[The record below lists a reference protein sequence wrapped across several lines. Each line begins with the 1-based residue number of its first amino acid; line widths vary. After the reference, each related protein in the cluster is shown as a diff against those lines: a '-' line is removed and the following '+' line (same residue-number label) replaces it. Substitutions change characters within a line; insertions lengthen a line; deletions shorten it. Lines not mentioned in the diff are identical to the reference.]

1 MEKYKQWLDYPFLDE
16 RLKAELKTMSAEEIH
31 DAFYTNLEFGTA
43 GMRGL
48 LGVGS
53 NRLNIYTIRKAN
65 VGLAQF
71 VTKRGKQACDRGVV
85 IAYDNRYMSYEF
97 AFASARVLASH
108 NIKSYVFESL
118 RPTPELSFAVRHLN
132 CFAGIVITASHN
144 PKEYNGYK
152 LYDENGCQM
161 TPKYIEE
168 IIPYIEAIEN
178 ELLIS
183 TELTD
188 KQEKLITIIS
198 SEVDIPYIKEVMK
211 IQLNPLIDKNDL
223 KIIFTPQ
230 HGTALQAV
238 EAVLNEAGY
247 QYITVNEQS
256 MPDEAFSNT
265 KSPNPEQKE
274 AYELA
279 LQYAADNDAD
289 IVLSTDPD
297 ADRIGVAVKHNDE
310 YILMSGNQTGAVL
323 LEYVLS
329 QNLKNKTM
337 PNKPIMF
344 NTIVTGDLGEKV
356 ANKYHVTTEKTLTGF
371 KYIGDRIDYH
381 QKLHDYEFVFGYEE
395 SYGYLIKPFVR
406 DKDAIQASLI
416 ICEAAAYYKYF
427 NKTLWDV
434 LLKLYD
440 ELGWYKESQ
449 VSIVAKG
456 AKGADLIKDIMQKL
470 RDKPIHQLGDVG
482 VVRYEDYQLQKA
494 YELGKE
500 YDLKL
505 PQADVLKYFLADGSW
520 IAIRP
525 SGTEPKCKIYYCV
538 AGKNEEQVATK
549 ERYYQ
554 KLMADLINID

>member
-1 MEKYKQWLDYPFLDE
+1 MEKYKQWLNYPFLDE
-16 RLKAELKTMSAEEIH
+16 RLKVELKTMSEEEIH

-48 LGVGS
+48 LGVGC

-71 VTKRGKQACDRGVV
+71 ITKRGKQACDRGVV

-97 AFASARVLASH
+97 AFESALVLASH

-118 RPTPELSFAVRHLN
+118 RPTPELSFAVRYLN

-161 TPKYIEE
+161 TPIYIEE
-168 IIPYIEAIEN
+168 IIPYIEAIN
-178 ELLIS
+178 DELTIS
-183 TELTD
+183 TELTES
-188 KQEKLITIIS
+188 QEKLITTIGS
-198 SEVDIPYIKEVMK
+198 AVDIAYITEVMK
-211 IQLNPLIDKNDL
+211 IQLNPLIDKSDL

-265 KSPNPEQKE
+265 KTPNPEQEE

-279 LQYAADNDAD
+279 LKYAKDHDAD
-289 IVLSTDPD
+289 LVLSTDPD
-297 ADRIGVAVKHNDE
+297 ADRIGVAVKHDNE

-329 QNLKNKTM
+329 QNLKNRTM
-337 PNKPIMF
+337 PRNPIMF

-371 KYIGDRIDYH
+371 KYIGERIDFH
-381 QKLHDYEFVFGYEE
+381 EKALDHEFVFGYEE

-406 DKDAIQASLI
+406 DKDAIQASLLI
-416 ICEAAAYYKYF
+416 AEATAYYKYF

-434 LLKLYD
+434 LLDLYA

-449 VSIVAKG
+449 VSIVAQG
-456 AKGADLIKDIMQKL
+456 AKGADLIKSIMQKL
-470 RDKPIHQLGDVG
+470 RNEPMRQIGEVG
-482 VVRYEDYQLQKA
+482 VIRYEDYQIQKA
-494 YELGKE
+494 YELGKV
-500 YDLKL
+500 YDLIL
-505 PQADVLKYFLADGSW
+505 PQADVIKYFLADGSW

-525 SGTEPKCKIYYCV
+525 SGTEPKCKIYYCI
-538 AGKNEEQVATK
+538 AGSNEEQLLAK
-549 ERYYQ
+549 EKYYHR
-554 KLMADLINID
+554 LMAEIVNI

>member
-1 MEKYKQWLDYPFLDE
+1 MEKYKQWLNYPFLDE
-16 RLKAELKTMSAEEIH
+16 RLKTELMAMSAEEIN

-48 LGVGS
+48 LGVGC

-71 VTKRGKQACDRGVV
+71 ITKRGKQACDKGVV

-97 AFASARVLASH
+97 AFESARVLARH

-118 RPTPELSFAVRHLN
+118 RPTPELSFAVRYLN
-132 CFAGIVITASHN
+132 CSAGIVITASHN

-161 TPKYIEE
+161 TPRYIEE
-168 IIPYIEAIEN
+168 IIPYIEAIDD
-178 ELLIS
+178 ELAIS

-188 KQEKLITIIS
+188 IQEKLITTIGS
-198 SEVDIPYIKEVMK
+198 DVDIAYIKEVMK
-211 IQLNPLIDKNDL
+211 IQLNPLIDKSDL

-230 HGTALQAV
+230 HGTALQSV

-265 KSPNPEQKE
+265 KTPNPEQKE

-279 LQYAADNDAD
+279 LRYAEKYDAD
-289 IVLSTDPD
+289 LVLSTDPD
-297 ADRIGVAVKHNDE
+297 ADRIGVAVKHNNE
-310 YILMSGNQTGAVL
+310 YVLMSGNQTGAVL

-337 PNKPIMF
+337 PRNPIMF
-344 NTIVTGDLGEKV
+344 NTVVTGDLGEKV
-356 ANKYHVTTEKTLTGF
+356 ANKYQVTTEKTLTGF

-381 QKLHDYEFVFGYEE
+381 EKALDHDFVFGYEE

-416 ICEAAAYYKYF
+416 IAEAAAYYKYF

-434 LLKLYD
+434 LLDLYA

-449 VSIVAKG
+449 VSIVAQG
-456 AKGADLIKDIMQKL
+456 AKGADLIKSIMQKL
-470 RDKPIHQLGDVG
+470 RSEPMRQIGDVG
-482 VVRYEDYQLQKA
+482 VIRYEDYQIQKA
-494 YELGKE
+494 YELGKV
-500 YDLKL
+500 YDLTL
-505 PQADVLKYFLADGSW
+505 PQADVIKYFLADGSW

-525 SGTEPKCKIYYCV
+525 SGTEPKCKIYYCI
-538 AGKNEEQVATK
+538 AGSSEEQLLAK
-549 ERYYQ
+549 EKYYQ
-554 KLMADLINID
+554 QLMAEIVNI

>member
-1 MEKYKQWLDYPFLDE
+1 MEKYKQWLNYPFLDE
-16 RLKAELKTMSAEEIH
+16 RLKTELMAMSAEEIN

-48 LGVGS
+48 LGVGC

-71 VTKRGKQACDRGVV
+71 ITKRGKQACDKGVV

-97 AFASARVLASH
+97 AFESARVLARH

-118 RPTPELSFAVRHLN
+118 RPTPELSFAVRYLN
-132 CFAGIVITASHN
+132 CSAGIVITASHN

-161 TPKYIEE
+161 TPRYIEE
-168 IIPYIEAIEN
+168 IIPYIEAIDD
-178 ELLIS
+178 ELAIS

-188 KQEKLITIIS
+188 IQEKLITTIGS
-198 SEVDIPYIKEVMK
+198 DVDIAYIKEVMK
-211 IQLNPLIDKNDL
+211 IQLNPLIDKSDL

-230 HGTALQAV
+230 HGTALHSV

-265 KSPNPEQKE
+265 KTPNPEQKE

-279 LQYAADNDAD
+279 LKYAEKYDAD
-289 IVLSTDPD
+289 LVLSTDPD
-297 ADRIGVAVKHNDE
+297 ADRIGVAVKHNNE
-310 YILMSGNQTGAVL
+310 YVLMSGNQTGAVL

-337 PNKPIMF
+337 PRNPIMF
-344 NTIVTGDLGEKV
+344 NTVVTGDLGEKV
-356 ANKYHVTTEKTLTGF
+356 ANKYQVTTEKTLTGF

-381 QKLHDYEFVFGYEE
+381 EKALDHDFVFGYEE

-416 ICEAAAYYKYF
+416 IAEAAAYYKYF

-434 LLKLYD
+434 LLDLYA

-449 VSIVAKG
+449 VSIVAQG
-456 AKGADLIKDIMQKL
+456 AKGADLIKSIMQKL
-470 RDKPIHQLGDVG
+470 RSEPMRQIGDVG
-482 VVRYEDYQLQKA
+482 VIRYEDYQIQKA
-494 YELGKE
+494 YELGKV
-500 YDLKL
+500 YDLTL
-505 PQADVLKYFLADGSW
+505 PQADVIKYFLADGSW

-525 SGTEPKCKIYYCV
+525 SGTEPKCKIYYCI
-538 AGKNEEQVATK
+538 AGSSEEQLLAK
-549 ERYYQ
+549 EKYYQ
-554 KLMADLINID
+554 QLMAEIVNI

>member
-1 MEKYKQWLDYPFLDE
+1 MEKYKQWLNYPFLDE
-16 RLKAELKTMSAEEIH
+16 RLKTELMAMSAEEIN

-48 LGVGS
+48 LGVGC

-71 VTKRGKQACDRGVV
+71 ITKRGKQACDKGVV

-97 AFASARVLASH
+97 AFESARVLARH

-118 RPTPELSFAVRHLN
+118 RPTPELSFAVRYLN
-132 CFAGIVITASHN
+132 CSAGIVITASHN

-161 TPKYIEE
+161 TPRYIEE
-168 IIPYIEAIEN
+168 IIPYIEAIDD
-178 ELLIS
+178 ELAIS

-188 KQEKLITIIS
+188 IQEKLITTIGS
-198 SEVDIPYIKEVMK
+198 DVDIAYIKEVMK
-211 IQLNPLIDKNDL
+211 IQLNPLIDKSDL

-230 HGTALQAV
+230 HGTALQSV

-265 KSPNPEQKE
+265 KTPNPEQKE

-279 LQYAADNDAD
+279 LKYAEKYDAD
-289 IVLSTDPD
+289 LVLSTDPD
-297 ADRIGVAVKHNDE
+297 ADRIGVAVKHNNE
-310 YILMSGNQTGAVL
+310 YVLMSGNQTGAVL

-337 PNKPIMF
+337 PRNPIMF
-344 NTIVTGDLGEKV
+344 NTVVTGDLGEKV
-356 ANKYHVTTEKTLTGF
+356 ANKYQVTTEKTLTGF

-381 QKLHDYEFVFGYEE
+381 EKALDHDFVFGYEE

-416 ICEAAAYYKYF
+416 IAEAAAYYKYF

-434 LLKLYD
+434 LLDLYA

-449 VSIVAKG
+449 VSIVAQG
-456 AKGADLIKDIMQKL
+456 AKGADLIKSIMQKL
-470 RDKPIHQLGDVG
+470 RSEPMRQIGDVG
-482 VVRYEDYQLQKA
+482 VIRYEDYQIQKA
-494 YELGKE
+494 YELGKV
-500 YDLKL
+500 YDLTL
-505 PQADVLKYFLADGSW
+505 PQADVIKYFLADGSW

-525 SGTEPKCKIYYCV
+525 SGTEPKCKIYYCI
-538 AGKNEEQVATK
+538 AGSSEEQLLAK
-549 ERYYQ
+549 EKYYQ
-554 KLMADLINID
+554 QLMAEIVNI

>member
-1 MEKYKQWLDYPFLDE
+1 MEKYKQWLNYPFLDE
-16 RLKAELKTMSAEEIH
+16 RLKVELKAMSEEEIH

-48 LGVGS
+48 LGVGC

-65 VGLAQF
+65 VGLAKF
-71 VTKRGKQACDRGVV
+71 ITKRGKQACDRGVV

-97 AFASARVLASH
+97 AFESARVLASY
-108 NIKSYVFESL
+108 NIKCYVFESL
-118 RPTPELSFAVRHLN
+118 RPTPELSFAVRYLN

-161 TPKYIEE
+161 TPVYIEE
-168 IIPYIEAIEN
+168 IIPYIEAIN
-178 ELLIS
+178 DELAIS
-183 TELTD
+183 TELTES
-188 KQEKLITIIS
+188 QGKLITTIGS
-198 SEVDIPYIKEVMK
+198 AVDIAYINEVMK

-265 KSPNPEQKE
+265 KTPNPEQAE

-279 LQYAADNDAD
+279 LQYAKDHDAD
-289 IVLSTDPD
+289 LVLSTDPD
-297 ADRIGVAVKHNDE
+297 ADRIGVAVKHDNE

-337 PNKPIMF
+337 PKNPIMF

-371 KYIGDRIDYH
+371 KYIGERIDFH
-381 QKLHDYEFVFGYEE
+381 EKALDHEFVFGYEE
-395 SYGYLIKPFVR
+395 SYGYLIKPIVR
-406 DKDAIQASLI
+406 DKDAIQASLLI
-416 ICEAAAYYKYF
+416 AEAAAYYKYF

-434 LLKLYD
+434 LLDLYA

-449 VSIVAKG
+449 VSIVAQG
-456 AKGADLIKDIMQKL
+456 AKGADLIKSIMLKL
-470 RDKPIHQLGDVG
+470 RNEPMRQIGDVG
-482 VVRYEDYQLQKA
+482 VIRYEDYQIQKA
-494 YELGKE
+494 YELGKV
-500 YDLKL
+500 YDLIL
-505 PQADVLKYFLADGSW
+505 PQADVIKYFLADGSW

-525 SGTEPKCKIYYCV
+525 SGTEPKCKIYYCI
-538 AGKNEEQVATK
+538 AGSNEEQLLAK
-549 ERYYQ
+549 EKYYHQ
-554 KLMADLINID
+554 LMAEIVNI

>member
-1 MEKYKQWLDYPFLDE
+1 MEKYKQWLNYPFLDE
-16 RLKAELKTMSAEEIH
+16 RLKTELMAMSAEEIN

-48 LGVGS
+48 LGVGC

-71 VTKRGKQACDRGVV
+71 ITKRGKQACDKGVV

-97 AFASARVLASH
+97 AFESARVLARH

-118 RPTPELSFAVRHLN
+118 RPTPELSFAVRYLN
-132 CFAGIVITASHN
+132 CSAGIVITASHN

-161 TPKYIEE
+161 TPRYIEE
-168 IIPYIEAIEN
+168 IIPYIEAIDD
-178 ELLIS
+178 ELAIS

-188 KQEKLITIIS
+188 IQEKLITTIGS
-198 SEVDIPYIKEVMK
+198 DVDIAYIKEVMK
-211 IQLNPLIDKNDL
+211 IQLNPLIDKSDL

-230 HGTALQAV
+230 HGTALQSV

-265 KSPNPEQKE
+265 KTPNPEQKE

-279 LQYAADNDAD
+279 LKYAEKYDAD
-289 IVLSTDPD
+289 LVLSTDPD
-297 ADRIGVAVKHNDE
+297 ADRIGVAVKHNNE
-310 YILMSGNQTGAVL
+310 YVLMSGNQTGAVL

-337 PNKPIMF
+337 PRNPIMF
-344 NTIVTGDLGEKV
+344 NTVVTGDLGEKV
-356 ANKYHVTTEKTLTGF
+356 ANKYQVTTEKTLTGF

-381 QKLHDYEFVFGYEE
+381 EKALDHDFVFGYEE

-416 ICEAAAYYKYF
+416 IAEAAAYYKYF

-434 LLKLYD
+434 LLDLYA

-449 VSIVAKG
+449 VSIVAQG
-456 AKGADLIKDIMQKL
+456 AKGADLIKSIMQKL
-470 RDKPIHQLGDVG
+470 RSEPMRQIGEIG
-482 VVRYEDYQLQKA
+482 VIRYEDYQIQKA
-494 YELGKE
+494 YELGKV
-500 YDLKL
+500 YDLTL
-505 PQADVLKYFLADGSW
+505 PQADVIKYFLADGSW

-525 SGTEPKCKIYYCV
+525 SGTEPKCKIYYCI
-538 AGKNEEQVATK
+538 AGSSEEQLLAK
-549 ERYYQ
+549 EKYYQ
-554 KLMADLINID
+554 QLMAEIVNI

>member
-1 MEKYKQWLDYPFLDE
+1 MEKYKQWLNYPFLDE
-16 RLKAELKTMSAEEIH
+16 RLKTELMAMSAEEIN

-48 LGVGS
+48 LGVGC

-71 VTKRGKQACDRGVV
+71 ITKRGKQACDKGVV

-97 AFASARVLASH
+97 AFESARVLARH

-118 RPTPELSFAVRHLN
+118 RPTPELSFAVRYLN
-132 CFAGIVITASHN
+132 CSAGIVITASHN

-161 TPKYIEE
+161 TPRYIEE
-168 IIPYIEAIEN
+168 IIPYIEAIDD
-178 ELLIS
+178 ELAIS

-188 KQEKLITIIS
+188 IQEKLITTIGS
-198 SEVDIPYIKEVMK
+198 DVDIAYIKEVMK
-211 IQLNPLIDKNDL
+211 IQLNPLIDKSDL

-230 HGTALQAV
+230 HGTALQSV

-265 KSPNPEQKE
+265 KTPNPEQKE

-279 LQYAADNDAD
+279 LKYAEKYDAD
-289 IVLSTDPD
+289 LVLSTDPD
-297 ADRIGVAVKHNDE
+297 ADRIGVAVKHNNE
-310 YILMSGNQTGAVL
+310 YVLMSGNQTGAVL

-337 PNKPIMF
+337 PRNPIMF

-356 ANKYHVTTEKTLTGF
+356 ANKYQVTTEKTLTGF

-381 QKLHDYEFVFGYEE
+381 EKALDHDFVFGYEE

-416 ICEAAAYYKYF
+416 IAEAAAYYKYF

-434 LLKLYD
+434 LLDLYA

-449 VSIVAKG
+449 VSIVAQG
-456 AKGADLIKDIMQKL
+456 AKGADLIKSIMQKL
-470 RDKPIHQLGDVG
+470 RNEPMRQIGEIG
-482 VVRYEDYQLQKA
+482 VIRYEDYQIQKA
-494 YELGKE
+494 YELGKV
-500 YDLKL
+500 YDLTL
-505 PQADVLKYFLADGSW
+505 PQADVIKYFLADGSW

-525 SGTEPKCKIYYCV
+525 SGTEPKCKIYYCI
-538 AGKNEEQVATK
+538 AGSSEEQLLAK
-549 ERYYQ
+549 EKYYQ
-554 KLMADLINID
+554 QLMAEIVNI

>member
-1 MEKYKQWLDYPFLDE
+1 MEKYKQWLNYPFLDE
-16 RLKAELKTMSAEEIH
+16 RLKTELMAMSAEEIN

-48 LGVGS
+48 LGVGC

-71 VTKRGKQACDRGVV
+71 ITKRGKQACDKGVV

-97 AFASARVLASH
+97 AFESARVLARH

-118 RPTPELSFAVRHLN
+118 RPTPELSFAVRYLN
-132 CFAGIVITASHN
+132 CSAGIVITASHN

-161 TPKYIEE
+161 TPRYIEE
-168 IIPYIEAIEN
+168 IIPYIEAIDD
-178 ELLIS
+178 ELAIS
-183 TELTD
+183 TDLTES
-188 KQEKLITIIS
+188 QEKLITTIGS
-198 SEVDIPYIKEVMK
+198 DVDIAYIKEVMK
-211 IQLNPLIDKNDL
+211 IQLNPLIDKSDL

-230 HGTALQAV
+230 HGTALQSV

-265 KSPNPEQKE
+265 KTPNPEQKE

-279 LQYAADNDAD
+279 LRYAEKYDAD
-289 IVLSTDPD
+289 LVLSTDPD
-297 ADRIGVAVKHNDE
+297 ADRIGVAVKHNNE
-310 YILMSGNQTGAVL
+310 YVLMSGNQTGAVL

-337 PNKPIMF
+337 PRNPIMF
-344 NTIVTGDLGEKV
+344 NTVVTGDLGEKV
-356 ANKYHVTTEKTLTGF
+356 ANKYQVTTEKTLTGF

-381 QKLHDYEFVFGYEE
+381 EKALDHDFVFGYEE

-416 ICEAAAYYKYF
+416 IAEAAAYYKYF

-434 LLKLYD
+434 LLDLYA

-449 VSIVAKG
+449 VSIVAQG
-456 AKGADLIKDIMQKL
+456 AKGADLIKSIMQKL
-470 RDKPIHQLGDVG
+470 RSEPMRQIGDVG
-482 VVRYEDYQLQKA
+482 VIRYEDYQIQKA
-494 YELGKE
+494 YELGKV
-500 YDLKL
+500 YDLTL
-505 PQADVLKYFLADGSW
+505 PQADVIKYFLADGSW

-525 SGTEPKCKIYYCV
+525 SGTEPKCKIYYCI
-538 AGKNEEQVATK
+538 AGSSEEQLLAK
-549 ERYYQ
+549 EKYYQ
-554 KLMADLINID
+554 QLMAEIVNI